1 MMEKRSPRVWRM
13 RMVQS
18 GENQSLIHRAV
29 TLSED
34 VDHNTQLSLLST
46 AYINLSATVLNPWNP

>member
-18 GENQSLIHRAV
+18 GEDQSLIHRPV

-34 VDHNTQLSLLST
+34 VDHNTQLSLLSP
-46 AYINLSATVLNPWNP
+46 ACIKLSSSVVNPWNP